1 MILCILKIPSLQ
13 KSYWKYFK
21 MDITTSQTFSNWTK
35 VSQIKG
41 ANSCLLDRNAEQIL
55 TEHVFLPLR
64 PVPPSS
70 ASTALRGGQRWHW
83 KLHHLR
89 CNQPMGWSLHPNRE
103 WHILLVLSL
112 SRSSFAV
119 AIKPSINVVHCWAR
133 PAPETTTFCRMSETT
148 GGGGSGTSTSAG
160 GISEVMSPVLHGA
173 GHSSTVVVEPLC
185 RSLRG
190 PGVVVCSSCGP
201 VSPLSLTIMKS
212 TTQMQ

>member
-1 MILCILKIPSLQ
+1 M
-13 KSYWKYFK
+13 
-21 MDITTSQTFSNWTK
+21 
-35 VSQIKG
+35 SQIKG
-41 ANSCLLDRNAEQIL
+41 AISCLLDRNAEQIL

-133 PAPETTTFCRMSETT
+133 PAPETTTFCRMSETA

-160 GISEVMSPVLHGA
+160 GIFGGHVPCLVWGLALLNSGGRATMPVLA
-173 GHSSTVVVEPLC
+173 RAWSCCVQLLRASSP
-185 RSLRG
+185 
-190 PGVVVCSSCGP
+190 P
-201 VSPLSLTIMKS
+201 SPS
-212 TTQMQ
+212 Q